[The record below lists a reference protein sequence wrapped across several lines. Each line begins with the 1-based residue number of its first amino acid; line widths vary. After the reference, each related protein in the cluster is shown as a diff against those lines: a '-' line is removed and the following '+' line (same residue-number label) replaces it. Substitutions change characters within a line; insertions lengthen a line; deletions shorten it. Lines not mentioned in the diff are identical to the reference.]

1 MSFFESI
8 ARSLGAWME
17 PRAKPPPP
25 AASFCSSEVHAPE
38 SALKKYKI
46 DASGVYAAVYGTP
59 SGPSMRRQV
68 HPTISSPCD
77 AVDDDLVARF
87 QRHVRVSR
95 QPEWAAGHRIL
106 STAKARHAAS
116 LAEYTRHLAEL
127 DGHDPSQRSGV
138 RARAWQCIA
147 QANAKLVKLQELV
160 RDLSRLGPREAEKLK
175 CHDRLEKLVDDLV
188 RTGNEAVVLLVRE
201 LQALHAP
208 MTSLKGATL
217 HIFSFL
223 SARDVASARLVSRT
237 WHDAVASKRL
247 LTASLRTPLDR
258 WRFWTHCIRRRPGYA
273 PRCYDYGQLV
283 AIAAADMANPHHRA
297 IDADVRRTTF
307 RNGIYD
313 PATSCNVDEAAAQAM
328 LSRLLRAYAA
338 LDPEIGYCHGMTFL
352 GSALL
357 SCLAYDEASAFEI
370 FAALLLHY
378 TFRDVFRCPDLPGA
392 KLRMYQL
399 DCLVRVHLPH
409 VGSALLKHKVHPQMY
424 ASGWILALFV
434 HEVSLTSRSM
444 VVILDGFLQHGW
456 GAMLRLYVGLLSVHA
471 DQILAPKPLQALAKL
486 PKTLNQSLHAA
497 LEAGDHDTLMLAT
510 SEPALALLAAQYDP
524 ATSLMD
530 FF

>member
-8 ARSLGAWME
+8 ARSLGAWM
-17 PRAKPPPP
+17 AKPPP
-25 AASFCSSEVHAPE
+25 AAPVCSSEMHAPE

-46 DASGVYAAVYGTP
+46 DASGVYTGVYGPP

-68 HPTISSPCD
+68 HPTARSSACD
-77 AVDDDLVARF
+77 AIDDDLVARF

-95 QPEWAAGHRIL
+95 QPEWAAGRRIL

-127 DGHDPSQRSGV
+127 DGHDPSQRSGL
-138 RARAWQCIA
+138 A
-147 QANAKLVKLQELV
+147 KLQELV
-160 RDLSRLGPREAEKLK
+160 RDLSLLGPREAEKLK
-175 CHDRLEKLVDDLV
+175 CMDRLEKLVDDVV

-217 HIFSFL
+217 HIFSLL
-223 SARDVASARLVSRT
+223 SARDVASARLVART
-237 WHDAVASKRL
+237 WHDVVASKRL
-247 LTASLRTPLDR
+247 LTTSLRTPIDR
-258 WRFWTHCIRRRPGYA
+258 WRFWTHCIRRRPGYV
-273 PRCYDYGQLV
+273 PQCFDYGHLV
-283 AIAAADMANPHHRA
+283 AAAMADVANPHHRA

-307 RNGIYD
+307 RRGIY
-313 PATSCNVDEAAAQAM
+313 AHQQVTSCDESDAQAM
-328 LSRLLRAYAA
+328 LARLLRAYAA

-357 SCLAYDEASAFEI
+357 SCLAYNEASAFEI

-378 TFRDVFRCPDLPGA
+378 GFRDVFRCPDLPGA

-409 VGSALLKHKVHPQMY
+409 VGSALLKQKVHPQMY
-424 ASGWILALFV
+424 ASGWILALFL
-434 HEVSLTSRSM
+434 HEASLTSENM
-444 VVILDGFLQHGW
+444 VLILDGFLQHGW

-486 PKTLNQSLHAA
+486 PKTLNQSLIAA
-497 LEAGDHDTLMLAT
+497 LEAGDQDTLVLAT
-510 SEPALALLAAQYDP
+510 SEPALALLAADYDP